1 MVKLLI
7 IADDFTGALD
17 TGIQFVNKGIA
28 TQVFTKMPEA
38 IGDIDETTEVLV
50 IDSET
55 RPMPAAKAYDA
66 VKNITGW
73 AKAIKIPIIFKKI
86 VAKWF
91 VTVFGQMTMETGTI
105 AIKKE
110 NLSQANSL

>member
-38 IGDIDETTEVLV
+38 CLLYTSPSPRDRG
-50 IDSET
+50 
-55 RPMPAAKAYDA
+55 
-66 VKNITGW
+66 
-73 AKAIKIPIIFKKI
+73 
-86 VAKWF
+86 
-91 VTVFGQMTMETGTI
+91 
-105 AIKKE
+105 
-110 NLSQANSL
+110 